1 MPSKMPNQKSKL
13 APATVQQK
21 QRRRLVAVTGAATL
35 IVGAA
40 AIGVW
45 QLLPGRSGKL
55 DISNG
60 INLLPQDTFLTATIS
75 TDPERWQK
83 LTEFGVPE
91 SRGVF
96 EQQLTKIQT
105 EFLTNYGYNYQRDIQ
120 PWIGKQILFGYL
132 NNPTALAEPLG
143 TRIDKS
149 NRSKLPQQQLVAL
162 LPIVNQEAARKVV
175 EQHQTPVDANLVETS
190 YKGVS
195 IQETKR
201 KEGTIAIAIV
211 DNFVAIGTDRQ
222 SLQRVIDTQQGSKS
236 LLTVPGYTK
245 ALTEIGIDRPFIQ
258 LYANV
263 PVATAVAAASSP
275 LTLAPEK
282 LAQAQVQQ
290 GIAANAT
297 LDPDGIAWKGIS
309 WLKPGTKQPLIV
321 ENKGQNLAEQLP
333 ANTLVM
339 LSGGNLQRLWLD
351 YVRSTEGNPLAPF
364 KPEVLSKGIDGFT
377 GLELESEILNWSKA
391 PFGVAMIPKPERV
404 DTEYGAGLVLFQQAS
419 DRSAAEKA
427 FAKLDTTMNKKLGF
441 KVEKASLQGKDV
453 VNWQSPLGGTS
464 GTRGWLD
471 NNLAFVSMGAPV
483 ASNFVPQPPQKL
495 ADNPLFRQ
503 STRSSLNAHNGQ
515 FFIDFDRTIN
525 AGNILPLPYLPP
537 EAIATFKAIRSIGVT
552 SAIFDEVSNR
562 FDLFVSIKKVPGVA
576 KLPPAPV
583 KPKAIKPSPQP
594 SKSPNPN

>member
-35 IVGAA
+35 VVGVA

-45 QLLPGRSGKL
+45 QLLPGKSGKL

-60 INLLPQDTFLTATIS
+60 VNLLPQDTFITATIS
-75 TDPERWQK
+75 TDPDRWQK

-96 EQQLTKIQT
+96 EQQLAKIQT

-132 NNPTALAEPLG
+132 NNPAA
-143 TRIDKS
+143 IDKS
-149 NRSKLPQQQLVAL
+149 NRAKLPQQHLVAL
-162 LPIVNQEAARKVV
+162 LPIANQEAAKKVV

-195 IQETKR
+195 IKETKR

-236 LLTVPGYTK
+236 LVSVPGYTK
-245 ALTEIGIDRPFIQ
+245 ALTEIGIDRPFVQ
-258 LYANV
+258 LYANI
-263 PVATAVAAASSP
+263 PVATAVAAANSP
-275 LTLAPEK
+275 QTLAPEK
-282 LAQAQVQQ
+282 LAQAQIQQ
-290 GIAANAT
+290 GIAANAS
-297 LDPDGIAWKGIS
+297 LDPEGIAWKGIS
-309 WLKPGTKQPLIV
+309 WLKPGTKQPLVV

-339 LSGGNLQRLWLD
+339 VSGGNLQRLWLD
-351 YVRSTEGNPLAPF
+351 YVRSTAGNPLAPF
-364 KPEVLSKGIDGFT
+364 KPEDLSKSINGLT
-377 GLELESEILNWSKA
+377 GLELEPEILNWSKA
-391 PFGVAMIPKPERV
+391 PFGAAMIPKPERV
-404 DTEYGAGLVLFQQAS
+404 DTEYGAGLVLIQQAS
-419 DRSAAEKA
+419 DRSAADKA
-427 FAKLDTTMNKKLGF
+427 FAKLDTMMNKKLGF
-441 KVEKASLQGKDV
+441 KVEKANLQGKDV
-453 VNWQSPLGGTS
+453 VNWQSPLNGTS
-464 GTRGWLD
+464 GTHGWLD
-471 NNLAFVSMGAPV
+471 NNLAFLSLGAPV
-483 ASNFVPQPPQKL
+483 ASSFVPQPPTKL
-495 ADNPLFRQ
+495 ADDPLFRQ
-503 STRSSLNAHNGQ
+503 STRSTLNTHNGQ

-525 AGNILPLPYLPP
+525 AGNLLPLPYLPP
-537 EAIATFKAIRSIGVT
+537 EAIATFKAIRSVGVT

-562 FDLFVSIKKVPGVA
+562 FDLFVTIKKVPGIA

-583 KPKAIKPSPQP
+583 KAKAIKPSPQP
-594 SKSPNPN
+594 SKSPSPK

>member
-35 IVGAA
+35 VVGAA

-45 QLLPGRSGKL
+45 QLLPGKSGKL

-60 INLLPQDTFLTATIS
+60 VNLLPQDTFLTATIS
-75 TDPERWQK
+75 TDPDRWQK

-96 EQQLTKIQT
+96 EQQLAKIQT

-132 NNPTALAEPLG
+132 NNPAA
-143 TRIDKS
+143 IDKS
-149 NRSKLPQQQLVAL
+149 NRAKLPQQNLVAL
-162 LPIVNQEAARKVV
+162 LPIANKEVAQKVV

-195 IQETKR
+195 IKETKR

-236 LLTVPGYTK
+236 LVSVPGYTK
-245 ALTEIGIDRPFIQ
+245 ALTEIGIDRPFVQ
-258 LYANV
+258 LYANI
-263 PVATAVAAASSP
+263 PVATAVAAANSP
-275 LTLAPEK
+275 LTLVPEK
-282 LAQAQVQQ
+282 LAQAQIQQ
-290 GIAANAT
+290 GIAANAS
-297 LDPDGIAWKGIS
+297 LDPEGIAWKGIS
-309 WLKPGTKQPLIV
+309 WLKPGTKQPLVV

-333 ANTLVM
+333 ANTLMMV
-339 LSGGNLQRLWLD
+339 SGGNLQRLWLD
-351 YVRSTEGNPLAPF
+351 YVRSTAGNPLAPF
-364 KPEVLSKGIDGFT
+364 KPEDLSKGIDGLT
-377 GLELESEILNWSKA
+377 GLELEPEILNWSKA
-391 PFGVAMIPKPERV
+391 PFGAAMIPKPDRV
-404 DTEYGAGLVLFQQAS
+404 DTEYGAGLVLIQQAS
-419 DRSAAEKA
+419 DRAAAEKA
-427 FAKLDTTMNKKLGF
+427 FAKLDTTINKKLGF
-441 KVEKASLQGKDV
+441 KVEKANLQGKEV
-453 VNWQSPLGGTS
+453 VNWQSPLNGTS
-464 GTRGWLD
+464 GTHGWLD
-471 NNLAFVSMGAPV
+471 NNLAFLSLGAPV
-483 ASNFVPQPPQKL
+483 ASSFVPQPPKKL
-495 ADNPLFRQ
+495 ADDPLFRQ

-525 AGNILPLPYLPP
+525 AGNLLPLPYLPP
-537 EAIATFKAIRSIGVT
+537 EAIATFKAIRSVGVT

-562 FDLFVSIKKVPGVA
+562 FDLFVAIKKVPGIA
-576 KLPPAPV
+576 KLPAPV

-594 SKSPNPN
+594 SKSPSPK